1 MYCSGFRCCMWS
13 CVHTMSSCSCPA
25 NNFFNLRPAASG
37 LMYVY
42 SLTLPVT
49 QCFVRI
55 IISYGGL
62 ITQPF
67 IFQSMRSSYSM
78 LSNHSAGHLDILFHW
93 LGKYFFVI
101 RSITSVWVCVFVK
114 VHVLESGL
122 IPLLCHRLCSVCSF
136 YVICCHQAK
145 VFAAICVGTIVAVN
159 GCHGCDCE
167 RSLLIST
174 LVRALAACIM
184 RTFFLYLGGFLLW
197 CCQFGVVISN
207 PMSCNPCNDK
217 EISYDGEYA
226 YKLLHLAMYGYC
238 CSSG

>member
-1 MYCSGFRCCMWS
+1 
-13 CVHTMSSCSCPA
+13 MSSCSCPA

-101 RSITSVWVCVFVK
+101 RRKSSVWVIVFVK

-122 IPLLCHRLCSVCSF
+122 IPLLCHSISPVGCF

-145 VFAAICVGTIVAVN
+145 VLSVVCVGTIVAVN
-159 GCHGCDCE
+159 RCHGRDCE

-174 LVRALAACIM
+174 LVRALADCIM

-207 PMSCNPCNDK
+207 PMSCYTSYYKAICN
-217 EISYDGEYA
+217 
-226 YKLLHLAMYGYC
+226 HC
-238 CSSG
+238 Q

>member
-1 MYCSGFRCCMWS
+1 MYCSGLRCCMWS

-25 NNFFNLRPAASG
+25 NNFFSLRPAASG

-42 SLTLPVT
+42 SLILPVT
-49 QCFVRI
+49 QCLVRI

-114 VHVLESGL
+114 VHVLEGGV
-122 IPLLCHRLCSVCSF
+122 IPLLCHGISPIGCLH
-136 YVICCHQAK
+136 VICCHQAK
-145 VFAAICVGTIVAVN
+145 VLSVVCVGTIVAVN
-159 GCHGCDCE
+159 GCHGRDCE

-197 CCQFGVVISN
+197 CCQFGVVILQCMGIVRRQGST
-207 PMSCNPCNDK
+207 SHIAYTLACCND
-217 EISYDGEYA
+217 S
-226 YKLLHLAMYGYC
+226 LHM
-238 CSSG
+238 

>member
-13 CVHTMSSCSCPA
+13 CVHTTSSCSCPA

-78 LSNHSAGHLDILFHW
+78 LSNHSAGHLAILFQL
-93 LGKYFFVI
+93 LGKYFLVI
-101 RSITSVWVCVFVK
+101 RSVTSMWVCVFVK

-122 IPLLCHRLCSVCSF
+122 IPLLCHGISSIGGLH
-136 YVICCHQAK
+136 VIWCHQAK
-145 VFAAICVGTIVAVN
+145 VLAVVSIGTVIAV
-159 GCHGCDCE
+159 
-167 RSLLIST
+167 
-174 LVRALAACIM
+174 
-184 RTFFLYLGGFLLW
+184 
-197 CCQFGVVISN
+197 
-207 PMSCNPCNDK
+207 
-217 EISYDGEYA
+217 
-226 YKLLHLAMYGYC
+226 
-238 CSSG
+238 

>member
-1 MYCSGFRCCMWS
+1 MYCSGLRCCMWS

-42 SLTLPVT
+42 SLILPVT

-62 ITQPF
+62 ITHPF
-67 IFQSMRSSYSM
+67 IFQSIRSSYSM
-78 LSNHSAGHLDILFHW
+78 LSNHSAGHLAILFHW

-101 RSITSVWVCVFVK
+101 RSISSVWVCVFVK
-114 VHVLESGL
+114 VHVLEGGL

-136 YVICCHQAK
+136 YVIWCHQAEM
-145 VFAAICVGTIVAVN
+145 FAAIGVGTIVAVY
-159 GCHGCDCE
+159 GCHDCE
-167 RSLLIST
+167 CVSFLISI
-174 LVRALAACIM
+174 LVRFLAACTM

-207 PMSCNPCNDK
+207 PMSCYT
-217 EISYDGEYA
+217 SY
-226 YKLLHLAMYGYC
+226 YKAVGDDC
-238 CSSG
+238 Q

>member
-1 MYCSGFRCCMWS
+1 
-13 CVHTMSSCSCPA
+13 MSSCSCPA
-25 NNFFNLRPAASG
+25 NNFFSLRPAASG

-42 SLTLPVT
+42 SLILPVT
-49 QCFVRI
+49 QCLVRI

-67 IFQSMRSSYSM
+67 IFQSMSSSYSM
-78 LSNHSAGHLDILFHW
+78 LSNHSAGHLAILFHW

-101 RSITSVWVCVFVK
+101 RRESSVWVIVFVK

-122 IPLLCHRLCSVCSF
+122 IPLLCHSVSPIGCF

-145 VFAAICVGTIVAVN
+145 VLSVVCVGTIVAVN
-159 GCHGCDCE
+159 GCHGRDCE

-174 LVRALAACIM
+174 LVRALADCIM

-207 PMSCNPCNDK
+207 PMSCNPCNNK
-217 EISYDGEYA
+217 EVSYNGKYA
-226 YKLLHLAMYGYC
+226 YKLLHLAM
-238 CSSG
+238 